1 VEEQISTWANHSGLN
16 PWLTAGIV
24 FGLVFSILWIVKGIV
39 WSRLGKWAK
48 TTDTTW
54 DDFVVE
60 RLSGPFSMLVFV
72 ASFGIAGQ
80 TAPPIVR
87 SHPLMLFGVRV
98 ALIFVAVWMIDR
110 FLSFF
115 FRSNSLPDS
124 LTTTT
129 RALLLTVARVVLMTL
144 GLLVVLDTIG
154 VSITPLL
161 ASLGV
166 GSVAV
171 ALALQ
176 DTLGNFFGGLY
187 ILADK
192 PIRIGDF
199 VSIEGGSQ
207 GYVDRIG
214 WRSTRIKLPSN
225 NTVIVPNSKIAG
237 SQITNFDLPVAEI
250 GFGLDLGVSYESDL
264 EKVERITLEV
274 AKEVLGRVPGGVTVP
289 APVVRF
295 HTFADSSI
303 NFTVILRAA
312 KFDDIGPIKHE
323 FVKALHK
330 RYDREGISI
339 PYPQRV
345 VRMMTEKTGVTSDV
359 L

>member
-1 VEEQISTWANHSGLN
+1 MEEQISYWANHSGLN
-16 PWLTAGIV
+16 PWATAAIV
-24 FGLVFSILWIVKGIV
+24 FGVVLTILWIVKGLV
-39 WSRLGKWAK
+39 WRRLEKWSK
-48 TTDTTW
+48 STETTW

-60 RLSGPFSMLVFV
+60 RLSGPVSMLLLI

-80 TAPPIVR
+80 TAPPVVR
-87 SHPLMLFGVRV
+87 SHPLMVHGVRV
-98 ALIFVAVWMIDR
+98 ALIFVAVWMLDR
-110 FLSFF
+110 LLSFF
-115 FRSNSLPDS
+115 FRSSALPDT

-129 RALLLTVARVVLMTL
+129 RTLLLTVARVFLLTI

-176 DTLGNFFGGLY
+176 DTLSNFFGGLY
-187 ILADK
+187 ILMDK

-199 VSIEGGSQ
+199 VSIDGGSQ

-214 WRSTRIKLPSN
+214 WRSTRIKLLSN
-225 NTVIVPNSKIAG
+225 NTVIVPNSKVSS
-237 SQITNFDLPVAEI
+237 SQITNYDLPLAEI
-250 GFGLDLGVSYESDL
+250 GFGVEVGVAYESDL
-264 EKVERITLEV
+264 ERVEKVTVEV
-274 AKEVLGRVPGGVTVP
+274 AKEVLSRVAGGVPQPEPT
-289 APVVRF
+289 VRF
-295 HTFADSSI
+295 HSFADSSV
-303 NFTVILRAA
+303 NFTAGLRAA
-312 KFDDIGPIKHE
+312 RFEDIGLIKHE

-330 RYDREGISI
+330 RYESEGVSI

-345 VRMMTEKTGVTSDV
+345 VRMMKEEGADGSR
-359 L
+359 